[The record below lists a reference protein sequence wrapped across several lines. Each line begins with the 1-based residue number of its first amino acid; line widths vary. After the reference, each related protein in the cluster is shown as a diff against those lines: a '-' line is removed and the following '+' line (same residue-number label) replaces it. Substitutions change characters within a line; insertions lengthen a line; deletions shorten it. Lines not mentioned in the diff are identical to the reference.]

1 MCRPVRH
8 RRGSERPG
16 HHFRAV
22 RPGGRLYETRR
33 AVIEACEASEHLS
46 LVAPAGALYAFPAV
60 VGAAAKGFDDHT
72 FART

>member
-1 MCRPVRH
+1 MAGQFAIEQVLH
-8 RRGSERPG
+8 GTDTIGEL
-16 HHFRAV
+16 V

-60 VGAAAKGFDDHT
+60 IGALSG
-72 FART
+72 